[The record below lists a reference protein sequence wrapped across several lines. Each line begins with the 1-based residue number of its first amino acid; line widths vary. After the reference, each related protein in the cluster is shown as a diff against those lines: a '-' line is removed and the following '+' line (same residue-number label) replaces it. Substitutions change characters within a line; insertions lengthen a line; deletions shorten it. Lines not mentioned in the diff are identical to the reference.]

1 MLYFF
6 YKKLFFYRKEDEKM
20 NSVVVNFFG
29 GPCAGKTVLSWNLAV
44 RLKKEGI
51 LAEVVPEYAKIL
63 VYEGRGKALKN
74 QRYVFA
80 KQEFAISNLI
90 TENQV
95 VIVDSPILLSLIY
108 QKDNTIKS
116 FVPFAL
122 EVFNSYNNLNYF
134 VKRIYS
140 YQPQGRVQKTEDEAV
155 FYDKAIK
162 KLLNDNGIPYK
173 EIVSDDKSIDLILN
187 DILTKINEG

>member
-1 MLYFF
+1 
-6 YKKLFFYRKEDEKM
+6 M
-20 NSVVVNFFG
+20 NSVVVNFLADHVQENCLIVEFG
-29 GPCAGKTVLSWNLAV
+29 CAFE
-44 RLKKEGI
+44 KEGI
-51 LAEVVPEYAKIL
+51 LAEVVPNTQNSGLRRK
-63 VYEGRGKALKN
+63 RKSLKN

-187 DILTKINEG
+187 DILTK